1 MLPCVYNTNFIEKK
15 KKKKKKGHEDKGR
28 VAKSFRRAAVLD
40 QKMSWGVPQTV
51 SRSAITKHPGGCTY
65 HDCAGLLN
73 DLINRTC

>member
-1 MLPCVYNTNFIEKK
+1 MSSIGKSCGSGP
-15 KKKKKKGHEDKGR
+15 EDELGC
-28 VAKSFRRAAVLD
+28 SSD
-40 QKMSWGVPQTV
+40 GDPV

>member
-1 MLPCVYNTNFIEKK
+1 MKILQTMSTSMVMSVYESQS
-15 KKKKKKGHEDKGR
+15 
-28 VAKSFRRAAVLD
+28 AKSLLFLCTED
-40 QKMSWGVPQTV
+40 ELGCSSDGDPV

>member
-1 MLPCVYNTNFIEKK
+1 MECASELLRGEVVGRLRGSTETLMSSIGESCGSGP
-15 KKKKKKGHEDKGR
+15 EDELGC
-28 VAKSFRRAAVLD
+28 SSD
-40 QKMSWGVPQTV
+40 GDPV